1 MCHVCM
7 INMLCNVGFNTSSI
21 WLKSLILDLKLIANL
36 FRLAKQP
43 VLQEEDVDP
52 ELLMLSDDKP
62 ESFDDA
68 ERNKDIRRGID
79 LATTLERIA
88 KNFVITDPRLPDNPI
103 IFASDEF
110 LELTE
115 YSREEILG
123 RNCRFV
129 PITSDVPLSVEYN
142 FTRTS
147 SHQGNRNQI

>member
-1 MCHVCM
+1 
-7 INMLCNVGFNTSSI
+7 MLYSTHQLNLVDISHI
-21 WLKSLILDLKLIANL
+21 DLKLIANL

-43 VLQEEDVDP
+43 VLQEEDIDP

-103 IFASDEF
+103 VKFTNFPGII
-110 LELTE
+110 
-115 YSREEILG
+115 ILL
-123 RNCRFV
+123 N
-129 PITSDVPLSVEYN
+129 L
-142 FTRTS
+142 
-147 SHQGNRNQI
+147 

>member
-1 MCHVCM
+1 MHAKYLMQCC
-7 INMLCNVGFNTSSI
+7 IQLTSSI

-43 VLQEEDVDP
+43 VLQEEDIDP

-123 RNCRFV
+123 RNCRSV
-129 PITSDVPLSVEYN
+129 PITK
-142 FTRTS
+142 
-147 SHQGNRNQI
+147 

>member
-1 MCHVCM
+1 M

-103 IFASDEF
+103 VKFTNFPGNSFFLICNDKFA
-110 LELTE
+110 
-115 YSREEILG
+115 
-123 RNCRFV
+123 
-129 PITSDVPLSVEYN
+129 DVIAPSQ
-142 FTRTS
+142 S
-147 SHQGNRNQI
+147 APWS